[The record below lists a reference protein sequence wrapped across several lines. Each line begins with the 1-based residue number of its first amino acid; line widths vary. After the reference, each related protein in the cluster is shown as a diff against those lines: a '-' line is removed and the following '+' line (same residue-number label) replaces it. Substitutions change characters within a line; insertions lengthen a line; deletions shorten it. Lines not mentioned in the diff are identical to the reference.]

1 MAQAERH
8 VPVGSPER
16 ERNELLE
23 DDLAGRRRA
32 AIELIR
38 NHDRQLRSSARR
50 YSICAEDA
58 DDAYQR
64 GIEILLSKAP
74 TTDLRQLLPWTRT
87 VIKHESLA
95 VRKQRERILGRPSS
109 VREEGEGE
117 DWIDLIPAGTE
128 GPDERAVKRE
138 KVARS
143 REALSRLKPQEL
155 KALTMLAEGY
165 SYAEIGSI
173 NKWTR
178 TKVNRCLA
186 EGRQA
191 FRSNFTESE
200 AGERC
205 ESFQP
210 MISASCDGE
219 IAAADL
225 KKLEIHLAAC
235 GHCRGTLKAY
245 RAAPRAAA
253 ALLPAVPFSGS
264 MLERA
269 QEAFVSLQTRFNGL
283 GGGSDSAATTVVV
296 GGGTRGAGAAALAKI
311 AALCAGAAG
320 GAACVATG
328 VLPGPAL
335 IPRDDPDRPPS
346 RPAVERTA
354 PEAVEAPAS
363 VAQEENTGPRPAA
376 SGSTGP
382 SRKDAKAERNRRA
395 TAPEPTPTETE
406 FTPEAAGTP
415 VQAAPQAYS
424 PPVTSSAPAV
434 APPPPS
440 VPVGGGGGEFGP

>member
-8 VPVGSPER
+8 APVGRPGR
-16 ERNELLE
+16 ERNELPE

-109 VREEGEGE
+109 ARDEDEGE

-128 GPDERAVKRE
+128 GPDERVVKRE

-191 FRSNFTESE
+191 FRSNFRESE

-219 IAAADL
+219 IGAVDL
-225 KKLEIHLAAC
+225 EMLEIHLAAC
-235 GHCRGTLKAY
+235 GHCRATLKAY

-264 MLERA
+264 ILERA
-269 QEAFVSLQTRFNGL
+269 QEMFVSLQARFNGI

-320 GAACVATG
+320 GAACIATG

-335 IPRDDPDRPPS
+335 IPREDPDRPPS
-346 RPAVERTA
+346 RPAVERAA
-354 PEAVEAPAS
+354 PVAVDTPATTQDES
-363 VAQEENTGPRPAA
+363 FRPRPAA

-382 SRKDAKAERNRRA
+382 SKKEAKSERNRRSA
-395 TAPEPTPTETE
+395 TPEPTPTETE

-415 VQAAPQAYS
+415 VQAAPQTYS
-424 PPVTSSAPAV
+424 PPAASSASGA